1 MITEVEQKR
10 PQVAQLCRQ
19 YRVLRLDLFGSAA
32 SGAFSPATSDFDFIA
47 RFADTRSA
55 DYADRYLDFAEAL
68 ERLFGRRVDLLTER
82 AIRNPYF
89 RAEVDRTR
97 QVVYEQQPQEALA

>member
-1 MITEVEQKR
+1 MLAEIEQKR
-10 PQVAQLCRQ
+10 RQVEQLCRQ

-32 SGAFSPATSDFDFIA
+32 TGAFSPATSDFDFVA
-47 RFADTRSA
+47 RFADTRSP

-68 ERLFGRRVDLLTER
+68 ERLFGRRVDVVTER
-82 AIRNPYF
+82 SIRNPYF

-97 QVVYEQQPQEALA
+97 QAVYERPPQEAAE